1 MDDGYAIRECQRG
14 MVAIGLRSLELPDSQ
29 LRGTGFLIDIPSGI
43 VVTCAHHILEIFH
56 RMSADRQR
64 AGEMK
69 GIDPGIDGLAIGI
82 GGIGEGETIE
92 WRCHAKLLA
101 IKRPWS
107 SYAKAIPSH
116 WSVRD
121 DGTDGT
127 EGLDLAI
134 LQLVRE
140 DGSPLLEEAA
150 GVLAYD
156 GLDAHALALPLPTFR
171 ISHGEEL
178 VALGYGGSKLS
189 RTAATSRG
197 SFTGHV
203 KDNDGNWLNVSMA
216 TVPSCQSG
224 GPAINR
230 GGAVV
235 GWVVRREANRP
246 MCHLRPISAL
256 EATLT
261 SVLQSLGRDVSGGL
275 RTALM
280 RAAPAFRPVAADAG
294 SSAASSDQQPP
305 AKRTRL
311 TVSWLRPAVE
321 IEWKEELGRGSFGI
335 AYKVV
340 SRGQH
345 MAAKKIVI
353 TVDSEYKQALHSLEH
368 EFAALSQLNHEN
380 ILQPLGAVI
389 DAPGWVALLTELMP
403 EGSLRKMLDERPAVV
418 TEDKAAQLL
427 LARGIASGMACLHEH
442 GTLHHDLKSANVLLK
457 QRSDGRLI
465 AKVADFGLATSN
477 SRSTLHASKVGNHG
491 AATLLYK
498 APELFS
504 KGNSFEKPSEVYA
517 FGILLWEIVTGEE
530 PWKDMDLA
538 QIMMA
543 VVMQDERPPLTGEQ
557 ASAVLAQFAQRCWQK
572 DLELRP
578 TFDQLEREFLAIP
591 DPLAPVLANQSQVV
605 RLEQRVEAHDL
616 AVGSLGLHDPTL
628 VAKVK
633 RATLRIGLYQTA
645 TNKLV
650 DLGSGTLIDAG
661 PGNPVGQVLSAAH
674 VFLKTSDAALP
685 PKYLD
690 SAIDW
695 NSPAAPFI
703 ILVGLYQ
710 ADDKSSNWAFW
721 AELVTPLNVLQQT
734 KAKPWSK
741 TLVDLAVLQIRGEI
755 EMSPAVYTG
764 PTLTESFT
772 VVKRSAAASPLSL
785 PEGIQLGDP
794 SLVQTGISTVTVF
807 GWFAPAGETTLYV
820 PQHQKIISTADGLLI
835 SQALLHSAGSGGGML
850 DSQGR
855 LLAVNSRSRNPA
867 LPMPAEYKAYGRM
880 ISDLH
885 SGHGLQA

>member
-1 MDDGYAIRECQRG
+1 MAENAIRESQRG
-14 MVAIGLRSLELPDSQ
+14 MVAIGTRNLELPDSQ
-29 LRGTGFLIDIPSGI
+29 LSGTGFLIDMPSGI
-43 VVTCAHHILEIFH
+43 VVTCTHLILDAYH
-56 RMSADRQR
+56 RKHASRNLV
-64 AGEMK
+64 GC
-69 GIDPGIDGLAIGI
+69 DPGVDGLAIGI

-116 WSVRD
+116 WSVSD

-127 EGLDLAI
+127 EGLNLAI
-134 LQLVRE
+134 LQLVRK

-178 VALGYGGSKLS
+178 VALGYGGSNLS
-189 RTAATSRG
+189 RTAVTSRG
-197 SFTGHV
+197 SFTGHM
-203 KDNDGNWLNVSMA
+203 KDTDGNWLSVSMNIHLG
-216 TVPSCQSG
+216 QLG

-235 GWVVRREANRP
+235 GWVVRSEANRP
-246 MCHLRPISAL
+246 TCHLKPIAAL
-256 EATLT
+256 EAALT
-261 SVLQSLGRDVSGGL
+261 SVLQCLGRDVSGGL

-280 RAAPAFRPVAADAG
+280 RAAPAFQPVAADAG

-353 TVDSEYKQALHSLEH
+353 TVASEYKQALHSLEH
-368 EFAALSQLNHEN
+368 EFVALSQLNHEN
-380 ILQPLGAVI
+380 VLQPLGAVI
-389 DAPGWVALLTELMP
+389 DAPGWVALLTELML

-457 QRSDGRLI
+457 RRSDGHLI

-517 FGILLWEIVTGEE
+517 FGILLWEMVTGEE
-530 PWKDMDLA
+530 PWKDMELA
-538 QIMMA
+538 HIMMA
-543 VVMQDERPPLTGEQ
+543 VVMQDERPPLTVEQ

-578 TFDQLEREFLAIP
+578 TFDQLKREFLAIP
-591 DPLAPVLANQSQVV
+591 DPLAPVLASQSHVV

-710 ADDKSSNWAFW
+710 AEGKSSNWAFW

-734 KAKPWSK
+734 KAKPWSN

-807 GWFAPAGETTLYV
+807 GWFAPSGETTLYV
-820 PQHQKIISTADGLLI
+820 PQHQKIMSTANGLLI
-835 SQALLHSAGSGGGML
+835 SQALLHSAGSGGGMF

-855 LLAVNSRSRNPA
+855 LLAVNSLSRNPA